1 MLGIKIYNMNVHLIR
16 SQELSAI
23 NFNNICDYLNEFK
36 GDIKFKF
43 ESADELENEEE
54 LIQANPD
61 LVKRIIDNNEPQ
73 SRGAWAPFFEICES
87 YRAENNIPQEELII
101 LLTNQRNDNN
111 YFGYASDYMNNV
123 FIQTSNWADVLG
135 EGLDD
140 IFPIV
145 YEIAAWTLRRL
156 LFNNISEMISSI
168 PRTTRGCIMDMCQN
182 KEDIS
187 FKIRTGDISP
197 KVLNLIKQ
205 KKISPIYMNQ
215 LIAILEKVRS
225 GVMFRE
231 RLGITNGLTKIEL
244 REFGKRKKKFKLL
257 FVDFGDIQFPLETL
271 ETAIYLVFLNL
282 PEGIRLQDFD
292 SEIEMIESVFES
304 VYLFKDDLDFVSN
317 LLEKYTSNDNTDKTD
332 KTELLIQ
339 NISRINRKLNKVLPK
354 SIASHYHING
364 ERRGNYKIALDRE
377 LVDIR
382 RL

>member
-1 MLGIKIYNMNVHLIR
+1 MNVHLIR

-23 NFNNICDYLNEFK
+23 KFNNICDYLNEFK

-43 ESADELENEEE
+43 ETANELENEDEI
-54 LIQANPD
+54 IQANPD

-73 SRGAWAPFFEICES
+73 SKGAWAPFFEICES
-87 YRAENNIPQEELII
+87 YRTENNIAQEELII

-111 YFGYASDYMNNV
+111 YFGYASNYMNNV
-123 FIQTSNWADVLG
+123 FIQTSNWTDLLG

-156 LFNNISEMISSI
+156 LFDNISEMISSI
-168 PRTTRGCIMDMCQN
+168 PPTTSGCVMDMCKN
-182 KEDIS
+182 KKDIS

-197 KVLNLIKQ
+197 RVLDLIKQ
-205 KKISPIYMNQ
+205 KDISPIYMNQ
-215 LIAILEKVRS
+215 LIAIFEKVRT

-244 REFGKRKKKFKLL
+244 REFGKRNKKLKLV
-257 FVDFGDIQFPLETL
+257 FVDFGDIPFPLETL

-282 PEGIRLQDFD
+282 PEGIRIQDFVNE
-292 SEIEMIESVFES
+292 SELIEHVFES
-304 VYLFKDDLDFVSN
+304 IYLHIDDLDV
-317 LLEKYTSNDNTDKTD
+317 TSNFLNKLRSDK
-332 KTELLIQ
+332 KTNYLNS
-339 NISRINRKLNKVLPK
+339 NISKINSKLSKILPR
-354 SIASHYHING
+354 SIASNYHITG
-364 ERRGNYKIALDRE
+364 ERGERYKIELDRE
-377 LVDIR
+377 LVDIS